1 MRVTFLKGK
10 SLLEV
15 YMKNIT
21 RLFLAVVLL
30 LFSGTILCAEDV
42 IKIGVQAPIT
52 GKYANEGQGIDNA
65 VRLLAK
71 QYNDAGGVLGK
82 KIVVYTCDDEGTAQ
96 KSAICARELVNE
108 GVIAVIGSYTST
120 CAEAAQPIYYKAGVL
135 QTTDGTSSSLT
146 EKGYW
151 TFFRNSSPNWAEG
164 DFTAKFFVEKQNY
177 KRIAILSDYSTFAV
191 DLATAVVDGLKKL
204 KAEDRIIYNGK
215 VQSGAQNFTPVLTKI
230 KSLNPDVIYFS
241 GYYTDGGLIRAQQ
254 LQLGI
259 NADFVGGDSNDN
271 PEFIKLAGDAAIGS
285 YLVNVPLPEMLPY
298 DSAKKFLA
306 DYEKTYKSP
315 VPSIW
320 TVFNADG
327 MRVILHA
334 AEQVK
339 SLDTKKISE
348 YLHNELK
355 EYPGFTGPIS
365 FDKNG
370 ERLGS
375 AYMAYRINENLK
387 YEIIFK
393 E

>member
-1 MRVTFLKGK
+1 MKKLFTTLAMLLVATFFV
-10 SLLEV
+10 SSS
-15 YMKNIT
+15 Y
-21 RLFLAVVLL
+21 
-30 LFSGTILCAEDV
+30 AEDV

-71 QYNDAGGVLGK
+71 QYNEAGGVLGK
-82 KIVVYTCDDEGTAQ
+82 KIEVYTCDDEGTAQ
-96 KSAICARELVNE
+96 KSAICARELVNK

-120 CAEAAQPIYYKAGVL
+120 CAAAAQPIYYRAGVL

-146 EKGYW
+146 ENGYW

-164 DFTAKFFVEKQNY
+164 DFTAKFFVEEKDY

-191 DLATAVVDGLKKL
+191 DLATAVVDGLEKL
-204 KAEDRIIYNGK
+204 GAKDRIVYNGK
-215 VQSGAQNFTPVLTKI
+215 IRSGAQNFTPVLTKI

-241 GYYTDGGLIRAQQ
+241 GYYTDGGLLRAQQ
-254 LQLGI
+254 KQLGI
-259 NADFVGGDSNDN
+259 DADFVGGDSNDN
-271 PEFIKLAGDAAIGS
+271 PEFIKLAGEAAVGS
-285 YLVNVPLPEMLPY
+285 YLINVPLPEMLPY
-298 DSAKKFLA
+298 DSAKNFLA
-306 DYEKTYKSP
+306 AYEETYGSS

-334 AEQVK
+334 VEQVK
-339 SLDTKKISE
+339 TLDTKKIAK
-348 YLHNELK
+348 YLHEDL
-355 EYPGFTGPIS
+355 ESFPGFTGSMS
-365 FDKNG
+365 FDENG

-375 AYMAYRINENLK
+375 AYMAYQINDNLE
-387 YEIIFK
+387 YDIIFK